1 MMMNK
6 EETIIA
12 FLKVISSEF
21 EASPNSNE
29 VFIPHAFQRS
39 LYRTFLEFWM
49 EEVEGGVGGEPVA
62 PPHETYFLRVW
73 KEHVPWLKCR
83 AYNTFLLCD
92 ECVSLNDRLRN
103 AKTYEEKNKIWEE
116 KRTHLYMV
124 REERCEYAQRIILAK
139 RYFID
144 PLFPC
149 F

>member
-1 MMMNK
+1 MMNK

-83 AYNTFLLCD
+83 VCVIERPLK
-92 ECVSLNDRLRN
+92 EC
-103 AKTYEEKNKIWEE
+103 
-116 KRTHLYMV
+116 
-124 REERCEYAQRIILAK
+124 
-139 RYFID
+139 
-144 PLFPC
+144 
-149 F
+149 